1 MVGIFCLYRLVV
13 FIIQAILTRTA
24 SVHIKDIIA
33 LIVADEALFSIGFVT
48 LLYVAFAVVHD
59 PYRQLI
65 YITTATTPTETS
77 SAQTTLHTVLQNR
90 TLYQFFLF
98 AAVLCELV
106 GISQSIDGLRLT
118 IGGSTTGTLSSTSN
132 WVKASIL
139 IIFLATLIQVF
150 HTVNLIWLCR
160 RAPQKPEHLNPNSP
174 SASSSTLVFTSN
186 QLEPELT
193 NGQGSTCTTLIL
205 STTSILLLIRGIT
218 SLVITFQNQND
229 PIIWYTLIA
238 LPELLCVVLYAVP
251 SAMALFVSSKSG
263 GARGRV

>member
-48 LLYVAFAVVHD
+48 LLYVAFCEPH
-59 PYRQLI
+59 P
-65 YITTATTPTETS
+65 
-77 SAQTTLHTVLQNR
+77 
-90 TLYQFFLF
+90 YQFFLF

-106 GISQSIDGLRLT
+106 GINSHW
-118 IGGSTTGTLSSTSN
+118 GSTTGTLSSTSN

-174 SASSSTLVFTSN
+174 SASSSTL
-186 QLEPELT
+186 
-193 NGQGSTCTTLIL
+193 GSTCTTLIL

-218 SLVITFQNQND
+218 SLVITFQVQND

-251 SAMALFVSSKSG
+251 SAMAL
-263 GARGRV
+263 GRV